1 MKKHIYLSVLLF
13 GLTLTPFLTS
23 CGGDEEETTP
33 PAPPTPEQPLSPEE
47 QKERMETIAINF
59 ANEFNADNFK
69 EITNLVTYLSEEY
82 STDRYEY
89 ESIAKWG
96 ENCLEA
102 ITATFTGKSTEKE
115 DWGYGDDYTAIYDN
129 YTMLYMAS
137 NFTGSFVAKN
147 GRWKYSESSN
157 LSFTM
162 QDENGEDCI
171 VTLTTSGATK
181 KIYVGDENDWQT
193 WDSFEDEDGWHYVE
207 TYDRYNHYI
216 MVPANI
222 NVTLHRAGVLF
233 GNFTLKTDLSSMK
246 SENFDLSK
254 DSYTAVATLAIDKYE
269 ISLNKV
275 KYAPEKGSQIVYAI
289 KHNNKELLS
298 TTIDADIDATNEDFY
313 GCDNVKININIL
325 GGMQIK
331 GNCTNAVKLNEYLDR
346 AEDNYDNEQQF
357 KDCIKKANNLLDL
370 GLYYDNENTKYATV
384 ELKAFMEDYYY
395 YPYNKWDYTP
405 AIVFEEDGTSYTFE
419 EFFNERDFRKLIRT
433 IEDLIEDYTYMLED
447 TTK

>member
-1 MKKHIYLSVLLF
+1 MKNYIYLSVLLF
-13 GLTLTPFLTS
+13 GLTLSPFLTS

-115 DWGYGDDYTAIYDN
+115 DWGYGNDYTAIYDN

-137 NFTGSFVAKN
+137 NFTGNFVAKN

-181 KIYVGDENDWQT
+181 KIYVGDEHDWQT
-193 WDSFEDEDGWHYVE
+193 WDSFEDEDGWHYVK
-207 TYDRYNHYI
+207 TYDRYNQYI

-254 DSYTAVATLAIDKYE
+254 DSYTATATLAIDKYE

-298 TTIDADIDATNEDFY
+298 TTIDADIDATNEEFY
-313 GCDNVKININIL
+313 GCDNVKININVL
-325 GGMQIK
+325 GSMQIK

-433 IEDLIEDYTYMLED
+433 IEDLIEDYTYMLGD